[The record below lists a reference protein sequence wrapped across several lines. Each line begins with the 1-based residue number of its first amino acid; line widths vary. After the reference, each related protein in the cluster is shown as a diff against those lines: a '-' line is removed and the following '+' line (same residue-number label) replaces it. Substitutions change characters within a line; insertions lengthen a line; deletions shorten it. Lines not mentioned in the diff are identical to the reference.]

1 MAERP
6 LEAGIH
12 RDLSGQMDYGEYL
25 RLDVLLR
32 AQEPRS
38 SPVHHDEMLF
48 IVQHHVSELWMK
60 LVIHELTEAI
70 RLVRED
76 QLEGSFKVLARVKL
90 IQHQLFD
97 MWGVLETLTPSE
109 YVQFRHVLGKA
120 SGFQSAQY
128 RTIEFLL
135 GNKSEASLASHQH
148 HAERHA
154 ALERV
159 LRAPSL
165 YDEFLRHMHKR
176 GLKLPKEDVERDWSK
191 PRETSEA
198 VITALKQ
205 VYEDTVRWWDVYEMA
220 EKLMDVDES
229 FQLWRFRHMRTVHRI
244 IGNKMGTGG
253 SSGVAFLRAMLDH
266 VFFPELWEVRTRIER
281 KEG

>member
-1 MAERP
+1 MSERP

-25 RLDVLLR
+25 RLEVLLR

-97 MWGVLETLTPSE
+97 MWGILETLTPSE
-109 YVQFRHVLGKA
+109 YVEFRHVLGKA
-120 SGFQSAQY
+120 SGFQSVQY

-135 GNKSEASLASHQH
+135 GNKSEASLAAHRH
-148 HAERHA
+148 HPERHA
-154 ALERV
+154 ALETV

-176 GLKLPKEDVERDWSK
+176 GLSLPREDVERDWSK
-191 PRETSEA
+191 PREMSLP
-198 VITALKQ
+198 VISALKQ
-205 VYEDTVRWWDVYEMA
+205 VYEDRARWWDVYEMA

-266 VFFPELWEVRTRIER
+266 VFFPELWEVRTQIER

>member
-1 MAERP
+1 MSERP

-120 SGFQSAQY
+120 SGFQSVQY

-135 GNKSEASLASHQH
+135 GNKSEASMAAHKHHQ
-148 HAERHA
+148 ERHA
-154 ALERV
+154 ALEKV

-176 GLKLPKEDVERDWSK
+176 GLTLPKEDVERDWSK
-191 PRETSEA
+191 PRESSGA

-205 VYEDTVRWWDVYEMA
+205 VYEDPERWWDVYEMA